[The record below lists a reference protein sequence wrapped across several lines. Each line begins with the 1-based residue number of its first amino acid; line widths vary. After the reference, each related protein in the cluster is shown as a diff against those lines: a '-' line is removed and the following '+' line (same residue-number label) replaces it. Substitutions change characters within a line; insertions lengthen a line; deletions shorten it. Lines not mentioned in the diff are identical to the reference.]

1 MIALHRKYI
10 KKSSDSYKTTKAF
23 HMVSQGKWTT
33 EANESEFTVY
43 DDEGD
48 KLMRIK
54 VVNN

>member
-10 KKSSDSYKTTKAF
+10 KKSSDLYKTTKAF